1 MSLLPETMLSSV
13 HLVYSNETLSNGRM
27 IITSTVIANRAMKSL
42 FVVSRKS
49 TIEDEL
55 DTSVQEASAVVAQ
68 QHSLFSREKR
78 TCTNRGKQVSRMATD
93 ANNGQQE
100 MEKNENC
107 GKELW
112 KVGIGHLESTR

>member
-1 MSLLPETMLSSV
+1 MSLLPETM
-13 HLVYSNETLSNGRM
+13 
-27 IITSTVIANRAMKSL
+27 AC
-42 FVVSRKS
+42 
-49 TIEDEL
+49 
-55 DTSVQEASAVVAQ
+55 AVVAQ

-93 ANNGQQE
+93 GNNGQRE

-112 KVGIGHLESTR
+112 KVGIGHLERTR